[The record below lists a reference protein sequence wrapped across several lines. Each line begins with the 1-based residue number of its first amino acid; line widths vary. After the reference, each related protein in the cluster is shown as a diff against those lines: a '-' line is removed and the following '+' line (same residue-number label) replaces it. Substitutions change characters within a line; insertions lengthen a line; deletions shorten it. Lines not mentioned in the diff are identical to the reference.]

1 MKLEE
6 AMVYLMSSNGY
17 GMTCDQ
23 LADAINRHHLHH
35 RRDGQPVTGRQ
46 VFAVACR
53 FPQIFSREEGRIR
66 LMM

>member
-1 MKLEE
+1 MKIEE
-6 AMVYLMSSNGY
+6 AMVFLMSSSGH
-17 GMTCDQ
+17 GMTADQ
-23 LADAINRHHLHH
+23 LADAINRHQLHR

-53 FPQIFSREEGRIR
+53 LPQIFSREEGRIR

>member
-1 MKLEE
+1 MKIEE
-6 AMVYLMSSNGY
+6 AMVFLMSSRGC
-17 GMTCDQ
+17 GMTADQ

-35 RRDGQPVTGRQ
+35 RKDGLPVTARQ

-66 LMM
+66 VMM